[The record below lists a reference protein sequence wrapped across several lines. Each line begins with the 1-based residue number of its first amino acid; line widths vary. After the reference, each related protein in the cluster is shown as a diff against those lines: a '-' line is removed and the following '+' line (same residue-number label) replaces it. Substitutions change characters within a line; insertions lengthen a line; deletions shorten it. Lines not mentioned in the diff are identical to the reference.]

1 MRACGHSRAFAASP
15 AHCRYSWAFAQQVDE
30 AILSRTPYRV
40 SVARSS
46 LFVMPCAILML
57 VHSPPAGADAMMQI
71 NQLCSGRWPD
81 NATAQLICAKSQAV
95 SAKTLIKRIETAA
108 EGSPE
113 FNVAKACI
121 EKFKITPPS
130 TIDWGSALNCFK
142 SRVGVP
148 VGADDSAAP

>member
-15 AHCRYSWAFAQQVDE
+15 EYCRYSWAFAQQVDE

-95 SAKTLIKRIETAA
+95 SAKT
-108 EGSPE
+108 
-113 FNVAKACI
+113 CI
-121 EKFKITPPS
+121 EKFKIKPPS

-142 SRVGVP
+142 SRVGEP